1 VPLVVDDVDRLRR
14 ETTLVTARS
23 PVIVT
28 RSRVIASGGN
38 RRSEVN
44 GVSRDYLTI
53 RNRSVVSGALFDDF
67 DVQAKRRVVAL
78 GATVAQDR
86 LSGFTVLGQILA
98 STASPKDVA
107 GA

>member
-1 VPLVVDDVDRLRR
+1 LPAAAIGAAKG
-14 ETTLVTARS
+14 TAH
-23 PVIVT
+23 
-28 RSRVIASGGN
+28 SG
-38 RRSEVN
+38 
-44 GVSRDYLTI
+44 
-53 RNRSVVSGALFDDF
+53 
-67 DVQAKRRVVAL
+67 VQAKRRVVAL